1 MAADAL
7 AADASP
13 GGIYVHIPFCESKCG
28 YCAFNS
34 RPLRAGGPAKV
45 PPEVPAEYISALLL
59 DIERESSAWTP
70 ARFAS
75 VYLGGGTPSLLSPRQ
90 VGSIMEALAR
100 NFRIEAGAEVTIECN
115 PGSID
120 PARARAYRALGVNR
134 MSVGVQSMCGV
145 ELDALGRRHGA
156 ADSLA
161 ALEAARSAGF
171 ESVSADVMLGI
182 PGQRPESLG
191 ATLDQLPGLVDHVSA
206 YLLSVEPGTEF
217 ERMAGLGRLD
227 LPPESTVIELY
238 EQADRDLGAGGF
250 TRYEV
255 SNWSRPGFECLHNL
269 MYWRRGEYAGFGA
282 GAHSHRGGIR
292 YSRVDSPGEYVA
304 RLGRGADPVDMRE
317 RLTEDQILIEKIM
330 LGLRTERGLDLSTL
344 REGQKIDQRR
354 MDAAIADLI
363 GQGLLARNGNSLQLS
378 PNGIKV
384 CDSVTESISVSALSR

>member
-1 MAADAL
+1 MRKPA
-7 AADASP
+7 
-13 GGIYVHIPFCESKCG
+13 GGVYVHIPFCESKCG

-34 RPLRAGGPAKV
+34 RPLPAGAPGEV
-45 PPEVPAEYISALLL
+45 PPDYLSALLL
-59 DIERESSAWTP
+59 DIERESAAWAPT
-70 ARFAS
+70 RFES

-90 VGSIMEALAR
+90 VESILEALSR
-100 NFRIEAGAEVTIECN
+100 HFRIEESAEVTIECN

-120 PARARAYRALGVNR
+120 LARARAYRGLGVNR
-134 MSVGVQSMCGV
+134 ISVGVQSMCEA
-145 ELDALGRRHGA
+145 ELRSLGRRHGA
-156 ADSLA
+156 RDSVT
-161 ALEAARSAGF
+161 ALEVARAAGF

-182 PGQRPESLG
+182 PGQRPESLR
-191 ATLDQLPGLVDHVSA
+191 ATLEQLSGLVDHVSA

-217 ERMAGLGRLD
+217 ERMAGLGRLN
-227 LPPESTVIELY
+227 LPPESAVIELF
-238 EQADRDLGAGGF
+238 EQADRDLRGGGF

-292 YSRVDSPGEYVA
+292 YSRVDNPGEYMA
-304 RLGRGADPVDMRE
+304 RLRCGTDPVGMRE
-317 RLTEDQILIEKIM
+317 RLTEDQTLIEEIM
-330 LGLRTERGLDLSTL
+330 LGLRTERGLDLSAL
-344 REGQKIDQRR
+344 RDRHEIDQRR

-384 CDSVTESISVSALSR
+384 CDSVTEAVSVSAISR